1 MLLSLNLIKRNS
13 MKRVRVGLVGAGA
26 VASSVHLPILSRRSD
41 IYEVVAIADLNLAA
55 THVLADRFGIS
66 RDKCF
71 DSPQKLISSGDIDA
85 IMVLN
90 SGSHAEVVVSA
101 LNSGLNVFCEKPLA
115 YTKREMVEIEKALKA
130 SGMQLMIG
138 YMKTFDN
145 AVIAAKNAIK
155 SRPRTVDVLVLHP
168 SGDSQLV
175 TSEISVDMPA
185 SPASLNEIF
194 SKVKNDTQV
203 EALGQDAA
211 KSFGNLYTDIVLGSV
226 IHEFSVLRALDV
238 HITEVDFVDR
248 WPSPG
253 QSEAIIIHARTADG
267 VRVTI
272 RWFYLD
278 QYPAYQEE
286 IRWVNEEEGHH
297 IIFPSPYIL
306 RIPTQLISTR
316 RRGIDHEV
324 TRTNSYTASFENELV
339 AFHNLV
345 LTGKQEYDPIAD
357 GYEDLAIAQMI
368 AKKIAER
375 EGTKAGGDIA

>member
-1 MLLSLNLIKRNS
+1 
-13 MKRVRVGLVGAGA
+13 MKRVRVGLIGAGA

-130 SGMQLMIG
+130 SGKQLMIG

-203 EALGQDAA
+203 EALGPDAA

-375 EGTKAGGDIA
+375 EGTKVGGDIA

>member
-375 EGTKAGGDIA
+375 EGTKAGGDIS

>member
-1 MLLSLNLIKRNS
+1 

-41 IYEVVAIADLNLAA
+41 LYEVVAIADLNLAA

-71 DSPQKLISSGDIDA
+71 DSPHKLISSGDIDA

-115 YTKREMVEIEKALKA
+115 YTKREMVEIEKALKS
-130 SGMQLMIG
+130 SGKQLMIG

-185 SPASLNEIF
+185 SPASLNKIF

-286 IRWVNEEEGHH
+286 IRWVNDEEGHH

>member
-130 SGMQLMIG
+130 SGKQLMIG

-286 IRWVNEEEGHH
+286 IRWVNDEEGHH